1 MADTNLDPSITALTN
16 RASTVAVTA
25 TARELMNISRLA
37 PSLEKTE
44 NTDLEV
50 AINARAEDL
59 APTATA
65 TELKSIGKAIGNVLE
80 AETFV
85 AGGTLPNQAQNSG
98 NFLATNGTA
107 ESWGGLS
114 VSTLS
119 EVNISSIMNDET
131 LVYNH
136 VNGLFENN
144 SQVFRIQ
151 EIGLTENIPA
161 SGSFEGQVVFDQQTS
176 ELKYWDGSE
185 WKVAAVVAAAAGG
198 GSGSTSSVDWTGSQA
213 TLATLPRGVGTT
225 RFGRMVVMNS
235 TYVAVSDYEF
245 DQGGMTDN
253 GKVTVYLVADGSEVW
268 TVYGAATHNSMGYTN
283 GGEKGMAMT
292 ENLLAVSDG
301 SNRQYGD
308 GGARVRLYDVT
319 NGNLL
324 GTFDVTGE
332 APIAVDTVGGA
343 HYYGWSLAINEDETK
358 LAVASKEGRNTS
370 GNHGRVSVYDIS
382 DLNNLSNTPIRTITG
397 EGAPGIQPGNVRFG
411 YDVDFS
417 GVNTLVVPAPDWRTD
432 GQRAGRTF
440 IFDLSAA
447 ESTGDTRDAVMSMP
461 HSTNDSQSVEGDP
474 LTVIATGGEYSDGN
488 LVVVIRARQAG
499 AGDSGSIQ
507 VWDSNSYGTA
517 TPTAT
522 IDNPSSTTS
531 ARFGHSAVFAGNY
544 ILVTGLYDNTDVT
557 GAGQVYVYNLDG
569 TFVTQISSPS
579 PTTWGSFGFCVA
591 VDPSGSGKWAVGATG
606 EAKVYVFQQ
615 AMSGGGSGSSYT
627 VVDWSAADST
637 LTTIGRTRT
646 GASLTSTQLSDG
658 RNVVIATDNWNIYAY
673 DLADNSQIFMGT
685 TWNGR
690 IGDDGL
696 SMTASGDYF
705 ATLENGKVQIY
716 NAATVTNAND
726 GSLVQ
731 YRQNINTVAGYNDGG
746 SFGVSGIRMHGDYI
760 FMSSTINASGA
771 LVNFQTNTLVW
782 KTTPSG
788 GETGVPNPGWTSH
801 NGNGTAFQNF
811 DIGENFLAIQ
821 NEAYRPG
828 TAGAS
833 EGGVHIV
840 DYSGNEVAFISNPN
854 TSQGGN
860 AEFGGPSGRENS
872 ISISGDKV
880 LIGSYKDGHG
890 KVYIFDMPT
899 GTLEFTIDENTA
911 GGAGITTY
919 DRQSTAGYNF
929 GQEIEA
935 YENYAVV
942 SHNWDSYIIQISTGE
957 IKHETSL
964 LNIDRVTIV
973 ENYAI
978 GGDLNTGNLRIIK
991 GIIS

>member
-1 MADTNLDPSITALTN
+1 MSDTNLDPSITALTN

-25 TARELMNISRLA
+25 TARELMNLSRLA
-37 PSLEKTE
+37 PSLEQSE

-59 APTATA
+59 APSATA
-65 TELKSIGKAIGNVLE
+65 IELKSIGKAIGNVLE

-161 SGSFEGQVVFDQQTS
+161 SGAFEGQVVFDQQTS

-185 WKVAAVVAAAAGG
+185 WKVAAVVSAGG
-198 GSGSTSSVDWTGSQA
+198 GGTSTVDTVDWTGSQT
-213 TLATLPRGVGTT
+213 TLATLPRGSGTT

-235 TYVAVSDYEF
+235 TYVAVSDFEF
-245 DQGGMTDN
+245 DQGGMTNN

-268 TVYGAATHNSMGYTN
+268 TVYGSASDNYLGYTDS
-283 GGEKGMAMT
+283 GEKGMAMT

-301 SNRQYGD
+301 AHRQYGD
-308 GGARVRLYDVT
+308 GGARVQLYNVT
-319 NGNLL
+319 DGTLL

-332 APIAVDTVGGA
+332 APIAVDTA
-343 HYYGWSLAINEDETK
+343 SASHFYGWSLAINEDETK
-358 LAVASKEGRNTS
+358 LAVASKEGSNTS

-397 EGAPGIQPGNVRFG
+397 EGAPGIQPGDVRFG

-417 GVNTLVVPAPDWRTD
+417 GVDTLVVTAPDWRTD

-461 HSTNDSQSVEGDP
+461 HSTNDAQTVEGDP

-488 LVVVIRARQAG
+488 LVVVIRARKHPPTETG
-499 AGDSGSIQ
+499 IIEI
-507 VWDSNSYGTA
+507 WDSNSFGTA

-522 IDNPSSTTS
+522 INYPGSRTTYG
-531 ARFGHSAVFAGNY
+531 RFGHSAVFSGNHL
-544 ILVTGLYDNTDVT
+544 LVSSLYDDTDTT
-557 GAGQVYVYNLDG
+557 GGGQVYVYNLDG

-579 PTTWGSFGFCVA
+579 PTAWGSFGFCVA
-591 VDPSGSGKWAVGATG
+591 VDASGSGKWAVGATG

-615 AMSGGGSGSSYT
+615 AIPQAPS
-627 VVDWSAADST
+627 VVDWSAADASIRT
-637 LTTIGRTRT
+637 LTGYGNNLGGT
-646 GASLTSTQLSDG
+646 LTSTKLSDG
-658 RNVVIATDNWNIYAY
+658 RDVVIASNNGGAGIVCFDLDPTVVYNDMQLFGTSAGNVPDDNGAM
-673 DLADNSQIFMGT
+673 A
-685 TWNGR
+685 
-690 IGDDGL
+690 
-696 SMTASGDYF
+696 ASGDYF
-705 ATLENGKVQIY
+705 GVIDVGNQ
-716 NAATVTNAND
+716 TVSVRSAIT
-726 GSLVQ
+726 GSLASQ
-731 YRQNINTVAGYNDGG
+731 ADLTDIG
-746 SFGVSGIRMHGDYI
+746 SWGVNQVESISMHGNYI
-760 FMSSTINASGA
+760 FMPRPSMEQVAMIKWDTNQMVWEYNSGSIPWNLIN
-771 LVNFQTNTLVW
+771 
-782 KTTPSG
+782 
-788 GETGVPNPGWTSH
+788 
-801 NGNGTAFQNF
+801 
-811 DIGENFLAIQ
+811 
-821 NEAYRPG
+821 
-828 TAGAS
+828 
-833 EGGVHIV
+833 
-840 DYSGNEVAFISNPN
+840 SNPN
-854 TSQGGN
+854 AGLSANNHDMGENYLAVQDMYSHSGAYQAGCVYVVDVLTGQEVSRLDDPNPRVNGR
-860 AEFGGPSGRENS
+860 FGGIGGRENG
-872 ISISGDKV
+872 IAVSGDKAI
-880 LIGSYKDGHG
+880 IGSPIDGHG

-911 GGAGITTY
+911 GGSGIATY
-919 DRQSTAGYNF
+919 DRQSVAGYNF

-935 YENYAVV
+935 YGDYAVV

-964 LNIDRVTIV
+964 LNIDRITIV
-973 ENYAI
+973 DKYAI
-978 GGDLNTGNLRIIK
+978 GGDTNTSTLRIIK